1 MNTGPSRIK
10 MGSLK
15 YEQDTPSSVSHSLSG
30 PLHPIFIFFPSHLCI
45 FCKYGI
51 NIEKRTYGNGIFFP
65 STSSTEKIIRAA
77 VPAPL
82 KSTHFF
88 SLPRHLPFVS
98 ANPSF
103 TAHSAIHIL
112 RFIGVR
118 AECLSKILSYVF
130 RTHHQGCLGVPAVA
144 ELEQNLREC

>member
-1 MNTGPSRIK
+1 
-10 MGSLK
+10 MG
-15 YEQDTPSSVSHSLSG
+15 YTPLPAS
-30 PLHPIFIFFPSHLCI
+30 HPIFIFFPSHLCI

-118 AECLSKILSYVF
+118 AECLSKILSFVF
-130 RTHHQGCLGVPAVA
+130 RTHHQGCLGVPIITAHK
-144 ELEQNLREC
+144 LETLGYSVGQSNVCRPVV